1 MEGYFMTVIHEDPKL
16 DVIAHALVHKGI
28 VLWQGIPEHIVS
40 ELKAHGYKVK
50 KKKKFKNL

>member
-1 MEGYFMTVIHEDPKL
+1 MTVIHEDPKL